1 PPWTGNPVA
10 GNGNF
15 ATQYN
20 IRGKSVALGW
30 TWVPSSAMV
39 NQLRGGF
46 SRDNAH
52 SDPVGVQLGTSQAA
66 SYGLNGIPTNSFSAG
81 IPPINIS
88 GLQRLGTAPWR
99 PQVQIA
105 QVWQLLDTLSWLK
118 GNHSLMFGYEFRHE
132 SDNFLDAQSPQGQL
146 SATGIYTGNTGFGIP
161 DFLLGDISSA
171 SFTSPTVVHN
181 FKNANSFFAQ
191 DTWRARPNLTVN
203 YGLRYE
209 LFSPLLNH
217 QNALANFTPANG
229 GGFVTAT
236 NGDWYQR
243 ALVHPDKN
251 DFAPRL
257 GFTYSP
263 VAKLVLRGGY
273 GIFYQHDVR
282 IGSESVLGENPP
294 FFIDQTISQSFPSN
308 VTAFQLQNGFPVAQ
322 FGPAFVSL
330 PKLQIRAQDP
340 NQRTPYVQQTS
351 FGPEYQISEST
362 VLDVAYVGNFGRKEN
377 RLRNSNQAIIEGYT
391 ASGAPIVFFPY
402 ANLNTNQT
410 SASNSL
416 HAFLEY
422 STNDGNTNYNGLLV
436 SLRKRFSQGLAYG
449 ISYTFS
455 KNFSD
460 YVDNLTGGSTPQ
472 YAYNYSL
479 ERSFSPF
486 DTTHRFVANATYN
499 LPIGKGG
506 MILNNGGLASS
517 LVGGWQVNA
526 IITLQ
531 TGTPFTVTA
540 ADVSQT
546 GGNHASRASCVG
558 NAFAG
563 ASTDPSQ
570 IAGGN
575 APGFFINP
583 AAFAV
588 PVTGTFGTCAPRSF
602 HGPGL
607 ENVDL
612 SIFKHFPIGERFN
625 IELRGEFFNSFNHA
639 NFTNPNSNYSPSSL
653 GSFGKVVATVTDPRE
668 IQLALK
674 LYF

>member
-1 PPWTGNPVA
+1 
-10 GNGNF
+10 
-15 ATQYN
+15 
-20 IRGKSVALGW
+20 
-30 TWVPSSAMV
+30 
-39 NQLRGGF
+39 
-46 SRDNAH
+46 
-52 SDPVGVQLGTSQAA
+52 
-66 SYGLNGIPTNSFSAG
+66 
-81 IPPINIS
+81 
-88 GLQRLGTAPWR
+88 
-99 PQVQIA
+99 
-105 QVWQLLDTLSWLK
+105 
-118 GNHSLMFGYEFRHE
+118 
-132 SDNFLDAQSPQGQL
+132 
-146 SATGIYTGNTGFGIP
+146 
-161 DFLLGDISSA
+161 
-171 SFTSPTVVHN
+171 
-181 FKNANSFFAQ
+181 
-191 DTWRARPNLTVN
+191 
-203 YGLRYE
+203 
-209 LFSPLLNH
+209 
-217 QNALANFTPANG
+217 
-229 GGFVTAT
+229 
-236 NGDWYQR
+236 
-243 ALVHPDKN
+243 
-251 DFAPRL
+251 
-257 GFTYSP
+257 
-263 VAKLVLRGGY
+263 
-273 GIFYQHDVR
+273 
-282 IGSESVLGENPP
+282 
-294 FFIDQTISQSFPSN
+294 
-308 VTAFQLQNGFPVAQ
+308 
-322 FGPAFVSL
+322 
-330 PKLQIRAQDP
+330 
-340 NQRTPYVQQTS
+340 
-351 FGPEYQISEST
+351 
-362 VLDVAYVGNFGRKEN
+362 
-377 RLRNSNQAIIEGYT
+377 
-391 ASGAPIVFFPY
+391 
-402 ANLNTNQT
+402 
-410 SASNSL
+410 
-416 HAFLEY
+416 AFLEY

-460 YVDNLTGGSTPQ
+460 YVDNLTGGSTPA

-486 DTTHRFVANATYN
+486 DTTHRFVGNASYN

-517 LVGGWQVNA
+517 LIGGWQVNA

-546 GGNHASRASCVG
+546 GGNHASRASCIG